1 MRQGV
6 YRLGVRILE
15 ATVAITS
22 NRKSLLPA
30 VPPPLAV
37 SSLCTDFREVE
48 RVPFSSE
55 ADGSL
60 EIVDNPTA
68 PAGLRMRGTRADI
81 TGPLTTLARRASDER
96 FSLWGNLGF
105 LYRFILYL
113 LEKKHQIYNLHAC
126 ALYQPAKHRLFIV
139 AGGAG
144 SGKTVYLLSGLK
156 RGLSLLSTETV
167 HFRKEG
173 RHIRW
178 FMGSLIDNVRAG
190 TLRHHFSEFL
200 RPEMAVPRK
209 EEWQKKFPVD
219 LSSYRWRE
227 ETLVDPELFIL
238 FPRIE
243 EGCRSF
249 IVHAFSNDRETA
261 RFLFAN
267 VSEKVA
273 ETVVLYDQIL
283 LPGMDGAELAE
294 ARWSACRDLCRHR
307 TAFFCGT
314 VFSGPERCWGDF
326 LKSKLRKRRS

>member
-1 MRQGV
+1 MKQGK
-6 YRLGVRILE
+6 YRSGLRILE

-48 RVPFSSE
+48 RIPFSAK
-55 ADGSL
+55 ADGSI
-60 EIVDNPTA
+60 EIVESPAA
-68 PAGLRMRGTRADI
+68 PADCRMTGTRAAI
-81 TGPLTTLARRASDER
+81 TGPLTSLARRASDER
-96 FSLWGNLGF
+96 LSLWGNLGF
-105 LYRFILYL
+105 LYRFILFL
-113 LEKKHQIYNLHAC
+113 LEKKHQVYNLHAC
-126 ALYQPAKHRLFIV
+126 ALYQPHEHRLFII

-156 RGLSLLSTETV
+156 RDLFLFSTETV

-178 FMGSLIDNVRAG
+178 FMGSLVDNVRVG
-190 TLRHHFSEFL
+190 TLRHHFTEFL
-200 RPEMAVPRK
+200 SPEMTVPRMD
-209 EEWQKKFPVD
+209 EWQKKFPVD
-219 LSSYRWRE
+219 LSSYGWRE

-249 IVHAFSNDRETA
+249 IVHPFSDDRETA
-261 RFLFAN
+261 KFLFSN
-267 VSEKVA
+267 VSEKLA
-273 ETVVLYDQIL
+273 ETIVLYDRIP
-283 LPGMDGAELAE
+283 LPGMDTADLAE
-294 ARWSACRDLCRHR
+294 ARWLACRNLSRHR

-326 LKSKLRKRRS
+326 LESSLWKRR